1 MITKQPKLGFVQIL
15 KKNTKAILIFE
26 GALFLGSYGIW
37 YSMNTS
43 QGKYAESITVCFAI
57 IEVIGIY
64 VS

>member
-26 GALFLGSYGIW
+26 SALFFGSYGIW

-57 IEVIGIY
+57 IEVIVIY